1 MGEGVA
7 YFGKH
12 EGVVVL
18 KLVGRF
24 TFSMRASKSLDAFI
38 DTVLMDEEYEN
49 ILIDLTETESL
60 DSTSLGLLAIL
71 TRLTMDLYDRQATI
85 VSTDPYVNDI
95 LDGVGF
101 DEVFHIVH
109 DPQRAET
116 EWESLEDGEPTK
128 KELSRVVLNAHREL
142 LDLNEKNKDTF
153 KDVVAM
159 LEKQMEDDA
168 ES

>member
-24 TFSMRASKSLDAFI
+24 TFSMRASKSLDTFI
-38 DTVLMDEEYEN
+38 DTMLMEEDYDN

-101 DEVFHIVH
+101 AEVFNIVH
-109 DPQRAET
+109 DPPHTRGE
-116 EWESLEDGEPTK
+116 LEALDEGDPTK

-142 LDLNEKNKDTF
+142 LELNEKNKDTF

-159 LEKQMEDDA
+159 LEKQAEDED
-168 ES
+168 